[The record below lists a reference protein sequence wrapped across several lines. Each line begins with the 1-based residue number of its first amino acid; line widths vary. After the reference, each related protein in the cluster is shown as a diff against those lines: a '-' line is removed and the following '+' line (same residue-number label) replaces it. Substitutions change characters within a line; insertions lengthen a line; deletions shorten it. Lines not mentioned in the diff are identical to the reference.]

1 MGGWMDMVTKWL
13 VTQQLTILT
22 LAIDAII
29 DVTKQLA
36 RNVRLDILQDFRM
49 QSLES
54 DHFRKQHEQHEI
66 EEVNFTSGPLD
77 EAAAGVAKAGS
88 CGFLVHCM

>member
-1 MGGWMDMVTKWL
+1 MDMVTKWL

-66 EEVNFTSGPLD
+66 EEVNLHQDPLMKRLQELQRQD
-77 EAAAGVAKAGS
+77 LAGS
-88 CGFLVHCM
+88 LCIACEKY